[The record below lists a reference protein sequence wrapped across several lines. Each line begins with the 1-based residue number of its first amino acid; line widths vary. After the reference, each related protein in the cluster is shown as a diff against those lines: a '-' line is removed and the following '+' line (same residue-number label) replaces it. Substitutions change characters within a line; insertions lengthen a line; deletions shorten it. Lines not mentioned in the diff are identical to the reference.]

1 MKLRTIGTL
10 ALLTLGIVTLAFGQE
25 KENPLSL
32 SLEDCVLRAMKNN
45 LSVAIQVLNPEI
57 SGASVS
63 RAQEKFYPSLSFSFN
78 KRNTDTA
85 SYSFLDAADSVT
97 NKLNDY
103 SVQLNETI
111 PGGGSLG
118 LSLNAN
124 KNDSNRSFQTI
135 NPRFGSTLTFNFS
148 QPLLKDFGWNISRR
162 EILIARNNLAI
173 SENQLEQTLMETI
186 YSVEDAYWNLV
197 YSIDNLEVRRR
208 SLKLAQDL
216 LDKNRR
222 SVEVGQ
228 LAPIE
233 VLSAQAEV
241 ATREADILQ
250 AEALVKN
257 NEDRLKMILNFSAE
271 EERAFTSIQPKDKPK
286 SQETKMALDE
296 ALVTAM
302 ENRPELRAS
311 RIGLKNQELNVTY
324 ARNQLLPGLNLT
336 ASYWSPGVSGEQI
349 IYLNN
354 NPLTGII
361 IGRVPGGSSAAMKD
375 AFNFKYQNW
384 SVGLTLTLPMNN
396 FLSKAMYT
404 QAKLNMEQ
412 SLLNLKS
419 QEQQIFLEI
428 KNAVRAVETNYKRI
442 QAYRVARELAEQ
454 KLAAEEE
461 KLKVGLSTNY
471 MVLQYQRDL
480 STARSTELRAIVDYN
495 LSTAALDRA
504 LGLSLKNKDMKVSDF
519 AGAN

>member
-1 MKLRTIGTL
+1 
-10 ALLTLGIVTLAFGQE
+10 
-25 KENPLSL
+25 
-32 SLEDCVLRAMKNN
+32 
-45 LSVAIQVLNPEI
+45 
-57 SGASVS
+57 
-63 RAQEKFYPSLSFSFN
+63 
-78 KRNTDTA
+78 
-85 SYSFLDAADSVT
+85 
-97 NKLNDY
+97 
-103 SVQLNETI
+103 
-111 PGGGSLG
+111 
-118 LSLNAN
+118 
-124 KNDSNRSFQTI
+124 
-135 NPRFGSTLTFNFS
+135 
-148 QPLLKDFGWNISRR
+148 
-162 EILIARNNLAI
+162 
-173 SENQLEQTLMETI
+173 METI

-197 YSIDNLEVRRR
+197 YSIDNLEVKRQ

-250 AEALVKN
+250 AEAQVKN
-257 NEDRLKMILNFSAE
+257 NEDRLKMILNLSAE
-271 EERAFTSIQPKDKPK
+271 EEKTFTSIQPKDKPK

-324 ARNQLLPGLNLT
+324 AKNQLLPGLDLT

-361 IGRVPGGSSAAMKD
+361 IGRIPGGSSAAMKD

-396 FLSKAMYT
+396 FLSRAMYT

-480 STARSTELRAIVDYN
+480 VHRPQHRAQGHRR
-495 LSTAALDRA
+495 LQSLHGRMDRA

-519 AGAN
+519 ARAN

>member
-1 MKLRTIGTL
+1 MKPRTIGPL
-10 ALLTLGIVTLAFGQE
+10 ALLALGTVMFAFGQE

-45 LSVAIQVLNPEI
+45 LAVRIQVLNPEI
-57 SGASVS
+57 SDASVS
-63 RAQEKFYPSLSFSFN
+63 GAKEKFYPSLSFSFN

-85 SYSFLDAADSVT
+85 SYSFLDASESVF
-97 NKLNDY
+97 NKNNDY

-118 LSLNAN
+118 LSLNTN

-135 NPRFGSTLTFNFS
+135 NPRYGSTLTLNFT

-197 YSIDNLEVRRR
+197 YSIDNLEVKRQ

-250 AEALVKN
+250 AEAQVKN
-257 NEDRLKMILNFSAE
+257 NEDQLKMILNLSAE
-271 EERAFTSIQPKDKPK
+271 EEKGFTSIQPKDKPK
-286 SQETKMALDE
+286 SQETKTALDE

-324 ARNQLLPGLNLT
+324 AKNQLLPGLDLT

-354 NPLTGII
+354 NPLTGVI
-361 IGRVPGGSSAAMKD
+361 IGRIPGGSSAAMKD

-396 FLSKAMYT
+396 FLSRAMYT

-442 QAYRVARELAEQ
+442 QAYRVARELAGQ

-471 MVLQYQRDL
+471 LVLQYQRDL

-504 LGLSLKNKDMKVSDF
+504 LGLSLKNKGMKVSDF
-519 AGAN
+519 TAAN

>member
-1 MKLRTIGTL
+1 
-10 ALLTLGIVTLAFGQE
+10 
-25 KENPLSL
+25 
-32 SLEDCVLRAMKNN
+32 
-45 LSVAIQVLNPEI
+45 
-57 SGASVS
+57 
-63 RAQEKFYPSLSFSFN
+63 
-78 KRNTDTA
+78 
-85 SYSFLDAADSVT
+85 
-97 NKLNDY
+97 
-103 SVQLNETI
+103 
-111 PGGGSLG
+111 
-118 LSLNAN
+118 
-124 KNDSNRSFQTI
+124 
-135 NPRFGSTLTFNFS
+135 
-148 QPLLKDFGWNISRR
+148 
-162 EILIARNNLAI
+162 
-173 SENQLEQTLMETI
+173 METI

-197 YSIDNLEVRRR
+197 YSIDNLEVRRQ

-257 NEDRLKMILNFSAE
+257 NEDRLKMILNLSME
-271 EERAFTSIQPKDKPK
+271 EEKTFTSIQPKDKPK

-311 RIGLKNQELNVTY
+311 RIGLKNQELNLTY
-324 ARNQLLPGLNLT
+324 AKNQLLPGLNLT
-336 ASYWSPGVSGEQI
+336 ASYWSPGVSGDQI

-396 FLSKAMYT
+396 FLSRAMYT

-428 KNAVRAVETNYKRI
+428 KNAVRAVETNFKRT

-495 LSTAALDRA
+495 LSTAAMDRA

-519 AGAN
+519 ARAN

>member
-1 MKLRTIGTL
+1 MFF
-10 ALLTLGIVTLAFGQE
+10 LGIRIFPGRDFGGDVRVPVIADRCQDI
-25 KENPLSL
+25 LGS
-32 SLEDCVLRAMKNN
+32 
-45 LSVAIQVLNPEI
+45 
-57 SGASVS
+57 
-63 RAQEKFYPSLSFSFN
+63 
-78 KRNTDTA
+78 
-85 SYSFLDAADSVT
+85 LDA
-97 NKLNDY
+97 
-103 SVQLNETI
+103 
-111 PGGGSLG
+111 
-118 LSLNAN
+118 
-124 KNDSNRSFQTI
+124 
-135 NPRFGSTLTFNFS
+135 
-148 QPLLKDFGWNISRR
+148 
-162 EILIARNNLAI
+162 
-173 SENQLEQTLMETI
+173 
-186 YSVEDAYWNLV
+186 
-197 YSIDNLEVRRR
+197 
-208 SLKLAQDL
+208 
-216 LDKNRR
+216 
-222 SVEVGQ
+222 
-228 LAPIE
+228 
-233 VLSAQAEV
+233 
-241 ATREADILQ
+241 LQ
-250 AEALVKN
+250 AEAQVKN
-257 NEDRLKMILNFSAE
+257 NEDRLKMILNLSAE
-271 EERAFTSIQPKDKPK
+271 EEKAFTSIEPKDKPK

-324 ARNQLLPGLNLT
+324 ARNQLLPGLDLT

-354 NPLTGII
+354 NPLTGVI
-361 IGRVPGGSSAAMKD
+361 IGRIPGGSSAAMKD

-396 FLSKAMYT
+396 FLSRAMYT

-519 AGAN
+519 ARPN

>member
-1 MKLRTIGTL
+1 MKPRALKTLTLL
-10 ALLTLGIVTLAFGQE
+10 ALATATFAWGQE
-25 KENPLSL
+25 KENPLLL

-45 LSVAIQVLNPEI
+45 LAVAIQVLNPEI

-63 RAQEKFYPSLSFSFN
+63 GAEEKFYPTLSFSFN

-85 SYSFLDAADSVT
+85 SYSWLDAAESVT
-97 NKLNDY
+97 TKLNDY
-103 SVQLNETI
+103 TAQISQTI

-118 LSLNAN
+118 VSLDSNR
-124 KNDSNRSFQTI
+124 NDSNRSFQTI
-135 NPRFGSTLTFNFS
+135 NPRYGSTLTFDFT

-173 SENQLEQTLMETI
+173 SESQLEQTLMETI

-197 YSIDNLEVRRR
+197 YSIDNLEVKRQ
-208 SLKLAQDL
+208 SLELARGL

-250 AEALVKN
+250 AEAQVKN
-257 NEDRLKMILNFSAE
+257 NEDQLKMVLNLSAE
-271 EERAFTSIQPKDKPK
+271 EEKAFTSILPKDKPK

-302 ENRPELRAS
+302 ENRPELKAS
-311 RIGLKNQELNVTY
+311 RVGLKNQELNVTY

-336 ASYWSPGVSGEQI
+336 ASYWSPGVSGQQI
-349 IYLNN
+349 LYLDN
-354 NPLTGII
+354 NPLTGVV
-361 IGRVPGGSSAAMKD
+361 IGRLPGGSSAAMKD
-375 AFNFKYQNW
+375 TFHFKYQNW
-384 SVGLTLTLPMNN
+384 SVGLTLTFPLNN
-396 FLSKAMYT
+396 FLSRAMYT

-412 SLLNLKS
+412 ALLNLKS
-419 QEQQIFLEI
+419 QEQKIFLEI

-442 QAYRVARELAEQ
+442 QAYRIARELAEQ

-504 LGLSLKNKDMKVSDF
+504 LGLSLKNKNMKVSDF
-519 AGAN
+519 ARAD

>member
-1 MKLRTIGTL
+1 MKPRTTAVL
-10 ALLTLGIVTLAFGQE
+10 ALLALGTVAFASGQE
-25 KENPLSL
+25 KGSSLSL

-45 LSVAIQVLNPEI
+45 LAVAIQVLNPEI
-57 SGASVS
+57 SNASISGAE
-63 RAQEKFYPSLSFSFN
+63 EKFYPSLSFSFN
-78 KRNTDTA
+78 KRNTNSA
-85 SYSFLDAADSVT
+85 SYTWLDAADSVVT
-97 NKLNDY
+97 KLNDY
-103 SVQLNETI
+103 TAAINQTV

-118 LSLNAN
+118 VSLNTN
-124 KNDSNRSFQTI
+124 MNDSNRSFQTI
-135 NPRFGSTLTFNFS
+135 NPRYGSTLTLNFT

-197 YSIDNLEVRRR
+197 YSIDNLEVKRQ
-208 SLKLAQDL
+208 SLMLAQGL

-250 AEALVKN
+250 AEAQVKN
-257 NEDRLKMILNFSAE
+257 NEDQLKTVLNLSAE
-271 EERAFTSIQPKDKPK
+271 EEKAFTSILPKDEPK
-286 SQETKMALDE
+286 SQEIKITLDE
-296 ALVTAM
+296 ALVTAI
-302 ENRPELRAS
+302 ENRPELKAS
-311 RIGLKNQELNVTY
+311 RIGLKNQELNLTY

-354 NPLTGII
+354 NPLTGVI
-361 IGRVPGGSSAAMKD
+361 IGRIPGGSSTAMKD

-384 SVGLTLTLPMNN
+384 SVGLTLTLPLNS
-396 FLSKAMYT
+396 FLSRAAYT

-412 SLLNLKS
+412 SLLNLKN

-495 LSTAALDRA
+495 LSAAALDRA

-519 AGAN
+519 ARAN

>member
-1 MKLRTIGTL
+1 
-10 ALLTLGIVTLAFGQE
+10 
-25 KENPLSL
+25 
-32 SLEDCVLRAMKNN
+32 
-45 LSVAIQVLNPEI
+45 
-57 SGASVS
+57 
-63 RAQEKFYPSLSFSFN
+63 
-78 KRNTDTA
+78 
-85 SYSFLDAADSVT
+85 
-97 NKLNDY
+97 
-103 SVQLNETI
+103 
-111 PGGGSLG
+111 
-118 LSLNAN
+118 
-124 KNDSNRSFQTI
+124 
-135 NPRFGSTLTFNFS
+135 
-148 QPLLKDFGWNISRR
+148 
-162 EILIARNNLAI
+162 
-173 SENQLEQTLMETI
+173 METI

-197 YSIDNLEVRRR
+197 YSIDNLEVKRW

-250 AEALVKN
+250 AEAQVKN
-257 NEDRLKMILNFSAE
+257 NEDRLKMILNLSAE
-271 EERAFTSIQPKDKPK
+271 EEKAFTSIEPKDKPK

-324 ARNQLLPGLNLT
+324 AKNQLLPGLDLT

-396 FLSKAMYT
+396 FLSRAMYT

-519 AGAN
+519 ARAN

>member
-1 MKLRTIGTL
+1 MKPRTIGTL
-10 ALLTLGIVTLAFGQE
+10 ALLTLGTVTLAFGQE

-57 SGASVS
+57 SVASVS

-78 KRNTDTA
+78 KRNTDAA
-85 SYSFLDAADSVT
+85 SYSYLDAADSVI

-162 EILIARNNLAI
+162 EILIAQNNLAI

-197 YSIDNLEVRRR
+197 YSIDNLEVKRR

-250 AEALVKN
+250 AEAQVKN
-257 NEDRLKMILNFSAE
+257 NEDRLKMILNLSAE
-271 EERAFTSIQPKDKPK
+271 EEKAFTSILPKDKPK

-324 ARNQLLPGLNLT
+324 AKNQLLPGLNLT

-396 FLSKAMYT
+396 FLSRAMYT

-442 QAYRVARELAEQ
+442 QAYRVARELADQ

-504 LGLSLKNKDMKVSDF
+504 LGLSLKNKDMKVADF
-519 AGAN
+519 ARAN

>member
-1 MKLRTIGTL
+1 
-10 ALLTLGIVTLAFGQE
+10 
-25 KENPLSL
+25 
-32 SLEDCVLRAMKNN
+32 
-45 LSVAIQVLNPEI
+45 
-57 SGASVS
+57 
-63 RAQEKFYPSLSFSFN
+63 
-78 KRNTDTA
+78 
-85 SYSFLDAADSVT
+85 
-97 NKLNDY
+97 
-103 SVQLNETI
+103 
-111 PGGGSLG
+111 
-118 LSLNAN
+118 
-124 KNDSNRSFQTI
+124 
-135 NPRFGSTLTFNFS
+135 
-148 QPLLKDFGWNISRR
+148 
-162 EILIARNNLAI
+162 
-173 SENQLEQTLMETI
+173 
-186 YSVEDAYWNLV
+186 
-197 YSIDNLEVRRR
+197 
-208 SLKLAQDL
+208 
-216 LDKNRR
+216 
-222 SVEVGQ
+222 
-228 LAPIE
+228 
-233 VLSAQAEV
+233 
-241 ATREADILQ
+241 
-250 AEALVKN
+250 
-257 NEDRLKMILNFSAE
+257 
-271 EERAFTSIQPKDKPK
+271 
-286 SQETKMALDE
+286 MALDE

-324 ARNQLLPGLNLT
+324 AKNQLLPGLNLT

-361 IGRVPGGSSAAMKD
+361 IGRIPGGSSAAMKD

-396 FLSKAMYT
+396 FLSRAMYT

-428 KNAVRAVETNYKRI
+428 KNAVRAVETNYKRT

-519 AGAN
+519 ARAN

>member
-1 MKLRTIGTL
+1 
-10 ALLTLGIVTLAFGQE
+10 VTLAFGQE
-25 KENPLSL
+25 KDTPLAL

-45 LSVAIQVLNPEI
+45 LAVAIQVLNPEI
-57 SGASVS
+57 SVASVS

-78 KRNTDTA
+78 KRNTDAA
-85 SYSFLDAADSVT
+85 SYSYLDAAESVI

-118 LSLNAN
+118 LSLNTN

-135 NPRFGSTLTFNFS
+135 NPRFGSTLTLSFS
-148 QPLLKDFGWNISRR
+148 QPLLKDFGWDISRR

-173 SENQLEQTLMETI
+173 TENQLEQTLMETI

-257 NEDRLKMILNFSAE
+257 NEDRLKMILNLSME
-271 EERAFTSIQPKDKPK
+271 EEKTFTSIQPKDKPK

-324 ARNQLLPGLNLT
+324 AKNQLLPGLNLT

-361 IGRVPGGSSAAMKD
+361 IGRIPGGSSAAMKD

-384 SVGLTLTLPMNN
+384 SVGLTLTLPLNN
-396 FLSKAMYT
+396 LQEPGAADLPGDQERRSCRRDQLQTHPGLSGRPGTGRAETRCRRREAQGRTEHQLHGPPVPKGPVHRPQHRAQGHRGLQPLYGCAG
-404 QAKLNMEQ
+404 QGARLEP
-412 SLLNLKS
+412 
-419 QEQQIFLEI
+419 QEQGHEGLGFRQGELT
-428 KNAVRAVETNYKRI
+428 RACP
-442 QAYRVARELAEQ
+442 
-454 KLAAEEE
+454 
-461 KLKVGLSTNY
+461 
-471 MVLQYQRDL
+471 
-480 STARSTELRAIVDYN
+480 
-495 LSTAALDRA
+495 
-504 LGLSLKNKDMKVSDF
+504 VSSISRGF
-519 AGAN
+519 QWP

>member
-10 ALLTLGIVTLAFGQE
+10 ALLTLGTVTLAFGQE

-45 LSVAIQVLNPEI
+45 IAVAIQVLNPQI
-57 SGASVS
+57 SDASVS
-63 RAQEKFYPSLSFSFN
+63 GAEEKFYPSLSFSFN

-85 SYSFLDAADSVT
+85 SYSWLDAADSVI

-103 SVQLNETI
+103 SVELNETI

-135 NPRFGSTLTFNFS
+135 NPRYGSTLTFNFS

-197 YSIDNLEVRRR
+197 YSIDNLEVKRW

-250 AEALVKN
+250 AEAQVKN
-257 NEDRLKMILNFSAE
+257 NEDRLKMILNLSAE
-271 EERAFTSIQPKDKPK
+271 EEKTFTSILPKDKPK

-324 ARNQLLPGLNLT
+324 AKNQLLPGLNLT

-349 IYLNN
+349 IYLDN

-361 IGRVPGGSSAAMKD
+361 IGRIPGGSSAAMKD

-396 FLSKAMYT
+396 FLSRAMYA
-404 QAKLNMEQ
+404 QAKLNMDQ

-428 KNAVRAVETNYKRI
+428 KNAVRAVETNHKRL

-519 AGAN
+519 ARAN

>member
-1 MKLRTIGTL
+1 MKSRTLGTL
-10 ALLTLGIVTLAFGQE
+10 ALLTLGTVMLAFGQQE
-25 KENPLSL
+25 ENPLAL

-57 SGASVS
+57 SVASVS
-63 RAQEKFYPSLSFSFN
+63 RAQEKFLPNLSFSFN

-85 SYSFLDAADSVT
+85 SYSWLDAAGSVI
-97 NKLNDY
+97 NKMNDY
-103 SVQLNETI
+103 TVQLNETI

-118 LSLNAN
+118 LSLNSN

-162 EILIARNNLAI
+162 EILIAQNDLAI

-186 YSVEDAYWNLV
+186 YLVEDAYWNLV
-197 YSIDNLEVRRR
+197 YSIDNLEVKRR

-250 AEALVKN
+250 AEAQVKN
-257 NEDRLKMILNFSAE
+257 NEDRLKMILNLSAE
-271 EERAFTSIQPKDKPK
+271 EEKAFTSIEPKDKPK

-302 ENRPELRAS
+302 ESRPELRAS

-336 ASYWSPGVSGEQI
+336 ASYWSPG
-349 IYLNN
+349 
-354 NPLTGII
+354 
-361 IGRVPGGSSAAMKD
+361 
-375 AFNFKYQNW
+375 
-384 SVGLTLTLPMNN
+384 
-396 FLSKAMYT
+396 
-404 QAKLNMEQ
+404 
-412 SLLNLKS
+412 
-419 QEQQIFLEI
+419 
-428 KNAVRAVETNYKRI
+428 
-442 QAYRVARELAEQ
+442 
-454 KLAAEEE
+454 
-461 KLKVGLSTNY
+461 
-471 MVLQYQRDL
+471 
-480 STARSTELRAIVDYN
+480 
-495 LSTAALDRA
+495 
-504 LGLSLKNKDMKVSDF
+504 
-519 AGAN
+519 